1 MSEEE
6 LQGLLDVLPQS
17 LKTKNLLETWF
28 EIEHSMV
35 LRVLRT
41 PNIEENGN
49 DSVSELFEDPV
60 ALNKEYEIICCKY
73 FIPSITERI

>member
-1 MSEEE
+1 
-6 LQGLLDVLPQS
+6 
-17 LKTKNLLETWF
+17 
-28 EIEHSMV
+28 MV

-41 PNIEENGN
+41 PNFEVNG
-49 DSVSELFEDPV
+49 DIFVSALFEDPV

>member
-1 MSEEE
+1 
-6 LQGLLDVLPQS
+6 
-17 LKTKNLLETWF
+17 
-28 EIEHSMV
+28 MV